1 MEIVKAYEP
10 RPVQVNGVTYLVQ
23 ELITLEDG
31 QEKRTTKC
39 LGRESDFVKP
49 GGHIIPASFY
59 ESSWATT
66 EASLCHLEDDSGS
79 DPTDRNESPQENVS
93 EGLSLARPG
102 LAVGAVVHHKLN
114 RELVGRIV
122 SLDTDHAQIE
132 LLSWPTDWWRQWGTR
147 PVPVLVENLELAE

>member
-10 RPVQVNGVTYLVQ
+10 RPVQVNGVSYLVQ

-49 GGHIIPASFY
+49 GGHIMPTSFY

-66 EASLCHLEDDSGS
+66 EASLCHLEDDSGL
-79 DPTDRNESPQENVS
+79 DLDDHHELPRENVS
-93 EGLSLARPG
+93 GPLSLARPG
-102 LAVGAVVHHKLN
+102 LAVGAVVRHRLN

-122 SLDTDHAQIE
+122 WLDTDHAQIE
-132 LLSWPTDWWRQWGTR
+132 LLSWPTDWWRRWGTR
-147 PVPVLVENLELAE
+147 PVPVLTENLELE